1 MSELILAGTLLY
13 GEDLEVLNDSYIVV
27 DEGNIKEVGS
37 GAMGLDAAL
46 EGIVIPGFV
55 NAHTH
60 IGDSSA
66 KDLEYLPLDDIVKPP
81 HGIKHRILAELDMDA
96 LVSSMRESISQ
107 MIGCGT
113 VLFSDFREGGI
124 SGAEALR
131 GALYG
136 LNIGCKVFGRDEVSP
151 EIMDGIGISGASD
164 MDYKTLLNLKA
175 NAKNCDMPFAIHAGE
190 KDASDIDLALE
201 LSPDLLIHMVH
212 ARDSDIKRMAVCEI
226 PLVICIRSNLVTGVG
241 LPPLSDM
248 LDAGIVIGI
257 GTDNVMLNSPDIL
270 TEIEFVSK
278 LYRLDDG
285 VVLKMAT
292 INGRRILD
300 DATYSGIV
308 EGSVADICVVSH
320 KSSNMRGFKDPIR
333 SIVRRATSADIIAYI
348 RRGEVEIF
356 K

>member
-1 MSELILAGTLLY
+1 
-13 GEDLEVLNDSYIVV
+13 
-27 DEGNIKEVGS
+27 
-37 GAMGLDAAL
+37 
-46 EGIVIPGFV
+46 
-55 NAHTH
+55 
-60 IGDSSA
+60 
-66 KDLEYLPLDDIVKPP
+66 
-81 HGIKHRILAELDMDA
+81 
-96 LVSSMRESISQ
+96 
-107 MIGCGT
+107 
-113 VLFSDFREGGI
+113 
-124 SGAEALR
+124 
-131 GALYG
+131 
-136 LNIGCKVFGRDEVSP
+136 
-151 EIMDGIGISGASD
+151 
-164 MDYKTLLNLKA
+164 
-175 NAKNCDMPFAIHAGE
+175 
-190 KDASDIDLALE
+190 ALE

-333 SIVRRATSADIIAYI
+333 SIVRRATSADIIAHI